1 MMSSTNVRGV
11 LPSMAVPMTC
21 FLTVL
26 FALSSWGS
34 FTSSRFPYLGPILV
48 AGLLVVGTGISARLL
63 RVHGSVVVLLQ
74 ALLGTIATSL
84 LVVQHPFPVA
94 GSGTARVVA
103 EMTEAYAAFDPYH
116 LPMSAPE
123 VAAYLIPGG
132 VAAVLLADILA
143 VTLRRPPMMGLVVLG
158 VFTVPFSII
167 GAGGWGGVSWVVFA
181 LTATSFLVMLRLDRA
196 EQLGR
201 WGRRLDEDLPVVPA
215 AGPAVIGVSAL
226 AIALLTP
233 AWLPSPNVTLPGLG
247 PGDGNGPLR
256 VINPT
261 VGLYDDLR
269 RQSDQVMVTVTPVY
283 GDTETP
289 PSYLRVG
296 ALTKFTGTEWTSG
309 NRDVPSDQTGVT
321 TIEPPMSDETLLGES
336 TTYQMRASE
345 KFESTWLPVFSHP
358 LEVTANGP
366 WRYDED
372 TLDFMSTEGRDE
384 TVAGQQWR
392 LTAAPV
398 EPSQERLLAAGEPGV
413 GSPPGMT
420 DLPLLP
426 DEIEKIARERTAG
439 QDRPFTQAVALQ
451 NWFRH
456 SGEFTYSLERDVGTD
471 GAALLDFLTDNK
483 VGYCQQYATAM
494 AVLARELGIP
504 ARVAFGFLGGDQ
516 DEEGRWLFRGRD
528 LHAWP
533 ELWFED
539 IGWVRFEPTPAA
551 ADTREPDYT
560 TGALGNARNEPEAP
574 VPSAGTSLAPVP
586 NRPEREA
593 PETPEVADTGSEESS
608 SGAVWTGLGIIAL
621 IGAIALAAPAVIRRR
636 RRAARLAGDAE
647 AGWAELGD
655 TAIDLGLA
663 WSGTRSPREEA
674 TALASQLQG
683 RREPMIAL
691 QRIVTAVERD
701 RYAERSDAAAIGDD
715 VSLVSAALR
724 EHADRRARRRARLWP
739 ASVFRRPSAAATDG
753 PATRS
758 ERELISS

>member
-1 MMSSTNVRGV
+1 MMTSRDTRGV
-11 LPSMAVPMTC
+11 VPAMAVPLTC

-34 FTSSRFPYLGPILV
+34 FTSTRFPYLGPILV

-74 ALLGTIATSL
+74 VLLGTIATGL
-84 LVVQHPFPVA
+84 LVVQHPFPVT
-94 GSGTARVVA
+94 GGGRARVTA
-103 EMTEAYAAFDPYH
+103 EMTEAYVAFNPFD
-116 LPMSAPE
+116 LPMPGAE
-123 VAAYLIPGG
+123 VAPYLIPGG
-132 VAAVLLADILA
+132 VAAVLLADVLA
-143 VTLRRPPMMGLVVLG
+143 VSLRRPPMMGLVVLG

-196 EQLGR
+196 QQLGR
-201 WGRRLDEDLPVVPA
+201 WGRRLDDDLPVAPA
-215 AGPAVIGVSAL
+215 AGPAVIGVSAV
-226 AIALLTP
+226 AIALLAP
-233 AWLPSPNVTLPGLG
+233 AWLPSPSVSLPGLG

-269 RQSDQVMVTVTPVY
+269 RQSDQVMVSVTPVY

-309 NRDVPSDQTGVT
+309 NRDVPSDHSGVAT
-321 TIEPPMSDETLLGES
+321 FEPPMSDPTLLGDP
-336 TTYQMRASE
+336 TTYQLKASA
-345 KFESTWLPVFSHP
+345 KFQSTWLPIFAHP
-358 LEVTANGP
+358 LEVTARGP

-372 TLDFMSTEGRDE
+372 TLDFMSTEGRDQ
-384 TVAGQQWR
+384 TVAGQRWR
-392 LTAAPV
+392 MTAAPV
-398 EPSQERLLAAGEPGV
+398 EPTQERLLAAGDPGV
-413 GSPPGMT
+413 GAPPGMT

-426 DEIEKIARERTAG
+426 DEIEQIALERTAG
-439 QDRPFTQAVALQ
+439 QDRPFAQAVALQ

-456 SGEFTYSLERDVGTD
+456 SGEFTYSLERDVGAD
-471 GAALLDFLTDNK
+471 SAALLDFLTDNK
-483 VGYCQQYATAM
+483 IGYCQQYATAM

-516 DEEGRWLFRGRD
+516 DEDGAWQFRGRD

-539 IGWVRFEPTPAA
+539 IGWIRFEPTPAA
-551 ADTREPDYT
+551 ADTSEPGYT

-574 VPSAGTSLAPVP
+574 LPSAGTSVAPAP
-586 NRPEREA
+586 NRPQREA
-593 PETPEVADTGSEESS
+593 PDTTEVADTGAEESNA
-608 SGAVWTGLGIIAL
+608 GAVWTGLGIVAL
-621 IGAIALAAPAVIRRR
+621 VGLVALAAPAVIRRR
-636 RRAARLAGDAE
+636 RRTTRLAGDAE
-647 AGWAELGD
+647 AGWTELGD
-655 TAIDLGLA
+655 TAIDLGHP
-663 WSGTRSPREEA
+663 WSGTRSPRQEA
-674 TALASQLQG
+674 TSLAPHLQG
-683 RREPMIAL
+683 REPMLAL
-691 QRIVTAVERD
+691 QRIVAAVERN
-701 RYAERSDAAAIGDD
+701 RYAEHSDTVAVGDD
-715 VSLVSAALR
+715 VRLVSATLR

-739 ASVFRRPSAAATDG
+739 ASVFRRPPVPASDG
-753 PATRS
+753 PVARS

>member
-1 MMSSTNVRGV
+1 MMTSRDARGV
-11 LPSMAVPMTC
+11 VPAMAVPLTC

-34 FTSSRFPYLGPILV
+34 FTSTRFPYLGPILV

-74 ALLGTIATSL
+74 VLLGTIATSL
-84 LVVQHPFPVA
+84 LVVQHPFPVT
-94 GSGTARVVA
+94 GGGRARVTA
-103 EMTEAYAAFDPYH
+103 EMTEAYVAFNPFD
-116 LPMSAPE
+116 LPMSGSE
-123 VAAYLIPGG
+123 VAPYLIPGG

-143 VTLRRPPMMGLVVLG
+143 VSLRRPPMMGLVVLG

-181 LTATSFLVMLRLDRA
+181 LTAISFLVMLRLDRA
-196 EQLGR
+196 QQLSR
-201 WGRRLDEDLPVVPA
+201 WGRRLDDDLPVVPA
-215 AGPAVIGVSAL
+215 AGPAVIGVSAVV
-226 AIALLTP
+226 IALLTP
-233 AWLPSPNVTLPGLG
+233 AWLPSPNVSLPGLG

-269 RQSDQVMVTVTPVY
+269 RQSDQVMVSVTPVY

-309 NRDVPSDQTGVT
+309 NRDVPSDHSGVAT
-321 TIEPPMSDETLLGES
+321 FEPPMSDASLLGDP
-336 TTYQMRASE
+336 TTYQLRASA
-345 KFESTWLPVFSHP
+345 KFQSTWLPIFSHP
-358 LEVTANGP
+358 LEVTARGP

-372 TLDFMSTEGRDE
+372 TLDFMSTEGRDQ
-384 TVAGQQWR
+384 TVAGQSWR
-392 LTAAPV
+392 MTAAPV
-398 EPSQERLLAAGEPGV
+398 EPSQERLLAAGDPGV
-413 GSPPGMT
+413 GAPPGMT

-426 DEIEKIARERTAG
+426 DEIEEIALERTAG
-439 QDRPFTQAVALQ
+439 QDRPFAQAVALQ

-456 SGEFTYSLERDVGTD
+456 SGEFTYSLERDVGSD
-471 GAALLDFLTDNK
+471 SAALLDFLTDNK
-483 VGYCQQYATAM
+483 IGYCQQYATAM

-516 DEEGRWLFRGRD
+516 DEDGVWQFRGRD

-539 IGWVRFEPTPAA
+539 IGWIRFEPTPAA
-551 ADTREPDYT
+551 ADTSEPGYT

-574 VPSAGTSLAPVP
+574 VPSAGTSVAPVP
-586 NRPEREA
+586 NRPQREE
-593 PETPEVADTGSEESS
+593 PDTPEVADTGTEESNA
-608 SGAVWTGLGIIAL
+608 GAVWTGLGIVAL
-621 IGAIALAAPAVIRRR
+621 VGLIALAAPAVIRRR
-636 RRAARLAGDAE
+636 RRTTRLAGDAE
-647 AGWAELGD
+647 AGWSELGD
-655 TAIDLGLA
+655 TAIDLGLP
-663 WSGTRSPREEA
+663 WTGTRSPREEA
-674 TALASQLQG
+674 AGLAPHLQD
-683 RREPMIAL
+683 REPMLAL
-691 QRIVTAVERD
+691 QRIVAAVERN
-701 RYAERSDAAAIGDD
+701 RYAEHRDTAAVGDD
-715 VSLVSAALR
+715 VRLVSATLR

-739 ASVFRRPSAAATDG
+739 ASVFRRPPTPASDG
-753 PATRS
+753 PVARS

>member
-1 MMSSTNVRGV
+1 MMTSRDTRGV
-11 LPSMAVPMTC
+11 GPAMAVPVTC

-34 FTSSRFPYLGPILV
+34 FTSTRFPYLGPILV

-74 ALLGTIATSL
+74 LLLGTIATSL
-84 LVVQHPFPVA
+84 LVVRHPFPVT
-94 GSGTARVVA
+94 GGGRARVTA
-103 EMTEAYAAFDPYH
+103 EMTEAYVAFNPFD
-116 LPMSAPE
+116 LPMSGAE
-123 VAAYLIPGG
+123 VAPYLIPGG

-143 VTLRRPPMMGLVVLG
+143 VSLRRPPMMGLVVLG

-167 GAGGWGGVSWVVFA
+167 GAGGWGGVSWIVFA

-196 EQLGR
+196 QQLGR
-201 WGRRLDEDLPVVPA
+201 WGRRLDDDLPVVPA
-215 AGPAVIGVSAL
+215 AGPAVIGVSAVV
-226 AIALLTP
+226 IALLTP
-233 AWLPSPNVTLPGLG
+233 AWLPSPSVSLPGLG

-269 RQSDQVMVTVTPVY
+269 RQSDQVMVSVTPVY
-283 GDTETP
+283 GDIETP

-309 NRDVPSDQTGVT
+309 NRDVPSDQSGVAT
-321 TIEPPMSDETLLGES
+321 FEPPMSDPTLLGDP
-336 TTYQMRASE
+336 TTYQLRASA
-345 KFESTWLPVFSHP
+345 KFQSTWLPIFSHP

-372 TLDFMSTEGRDE
+372 TLDFMSTEGRDQ
-384 TVAGQQWR
+384 TVAGQSWR
-392 LTAAPV
+392 MIAAPV

-413 GSPPGMT
+413 GAPPGMT

-426 DEIEKIARERTAG
+426 DEIEEIALERTAG
-439 QDRPFTQAVALQ
+439 QDRPFAKAVALQ

-456 SGEFTYSLERDVGTD
+456 SGEFTYSLERDVGSD
-471 GAALLDFLTDNK
+471 SAALLDFLTDNK
-483 VGYCQQYATAM
+483 IGYCQQYATAM

-504 ARVAFGFLGGDQ
+504 ARVAFGFLRGDQ
-516 DEEGRWLFRGRD
+516 DEDGVWQFRGRD

-551 ADTREPDYT
+551 ADTSEPGYT
-560 TGALGNARNEPEAP
+560 TGALGNAGNEPDAP
-574 VPSAGTSLAPVP
+574 VPSAGTSVAPVP
-586 NRPEREA
+586 NRPQREA
-593 PETPEVADTGSEESS
+593 PDTPEVAETGSEESN
-608 SGAVWTGLGIIAL
+608 SGAVWTGLGIAAL
-621 IGAIALAAPAVIRRR
+621 VGLIALAAPAVIRRR
-636 RRAARLAGDAE
+636 RRTTRLAGDAE
-647 AGWAELGD
+647 AGWTELGD

-674 TALASQLQG
+674 TSLAPHLQG
-683 RREPMIAL
+683 REPMLAL
-691 QRIVTAVERD
+691 QRIVAAVERN
-701 RYAERSDAAAIGDD
+701 RYAEHRDTAAVADD
-715 VSLVSAALR
+715 VRLVSATLR

-739 ASVFRRPSAAATDG
+739 ASVFRRRSAPATDG
-753 PATRS
+753 PVARS

>member
-1 MMSSTNVRGV
+1 MMTSSDVRGV
-11 LPSMAVPMTC
+11 APAMVVPLTC
-21 FLTVL
+21 FVTVL
-26 FALSSWGS
+26 LSLSSWGS

-74 ALLGTIATSL
+74 VLLGTIATGL
-84 LVVQHPFPVA
+84 LVVQHPFPVV
-94 GSGTARVVA
+94 GSGRARVVA
-103 EMTEAYAAFDPYH
+103 EMTEAYAAFNPFD
-116 LPMSAPE
+116 LPMSASE
-123 VAAYLIPGG
+123 VAAYLVPSG

-158 VFTVPFSII
+158 VFTVPFTII

-196 EQLGR
+196 QQLGR

-215 AGPAVIGVSAL
+215 AGPAVIGVSAV
-226 AIALLTP
+226 AIALLAP
-233 AWLPSPNVTLPGLG
+233 AWLPSPSVTLPGLG
-247 PGDGNGPLR
+247 AGDGDGPLR

-269 RQSDQVMVTVTPVY
+269 RQSDQVMVTVLPTN

-309 NRDVPSDQTGVT
+309 NRDVPSDQTGVAT
-321 TIEPPMSDETLLGES
+321 FEPPMSDETLLGEP
-336 TTYQMRASE
+336 TTYELRASDN
-345 KFESTWLPVFSHP
+345 FESTWLPVFTHP
-358 LEVTANGP
+358 LDVTANGP

-384 TVAGQQWR
+384 TIAGETWR
-392 LTAAPV
+392 VTAAPV
-398 EPSQERLLAAGEPGV
+398 EPTQERLLAAGEPGV
-413 GSPPGMT
+413 GAPTGMT
-420 DLPLLP
+420 ELPLLP
-426 DEIEKIARERTAG
+426 DEIEEIALERTAG
-439 QDRPFTQAVALQ
+439 QDRPFTKAVALQ

-471 GAALLDFLTDNK
+471 GAALVDFLTDNK

-494 AVLARELGIP
+494 AVLARQLDIP

-516 DEEGRWLFRGRD
+516 NADGAWQFRGRD

-539 IGWVRFEPTPAA
+539 IGWIRFEPTPAA
-551 ADTREPDYT
+551 ADTSEPDYT
-560 TGALGNARNEPEAP
+560 TGALGNVRAEPDAP
-574 VPSAGTSLAPVP
+574 VPSTDASAAPVP
-586 NRPEREA
+586 NRPQREE
-593 PETPEVADTGSEESS
+593 PDTTEVAETGTEESGA
-608 SGAVWTGLGIIAL
+608 GAVWIGLGIAAL
-621 IGAIALAAPAVIRRR
+621 IGAAALTAPALIRRR
-636 RRAARLAGDAE
+636 RRTARLAGDAE

-655 TAIDLGLA
+655 TAIDLDLP
-663 WSGTRSPREEA
+663 WSGARSPREEA
-674 TALASQLQG
+674 TGLAPHLLD
-683 RREPMIAL
+683 REPMYAL
-691 QRIVTAVERD
+691 QRIVAAVERN
-701 RYAERSDAAAIGDD
+701 RYAEHGDAASVGDD
-715 VSLVSAALR
+715 VRLVSAALR
-724 EHADRRARRRARLWP
+724 EHADRRTRRRARLWP
-739 ASVFRRPSAAATDG
+739 ASVFRRPTAAAAG
-753 PATRS
+753 PTARS